1 MIGKEMSVMWHISDF
16 KISHVNAKQVTRVIA
31 YLNNFYGG
39 LLIFHGN
46 IHEHIGMEL
55 DLS

>member
-39 LLIFHGN
+39 LLIFHGK
-46 IHEHIGMEL
+46 IHEHIGMDL